1 MRDVGNTRSAVT
13 SPETVQLLEIEPE
26 LARFMTEADRTTV
39 GEIEAPVVTVTAGEL
54 DLTELLSAHRSFAAI
69 VLDGMLVRRIVVGE
83 SATLRLLGPGDL
95 VGMPTSQA
103 SMLIAGSG
111 MRVAAPTRLA
121 LLGRDVLLAAHRAPR
136 LVAGLQARSTE
147 QSDRVALQLAI
158 CQLPRVEDRVL
169 SMLWLLAE
177 SWGHVTA
184 QGTALRL
191 RLTHET
197 IGGLVGA
204 RRSTV
209 TLALGQLADDGAIAR
224 HEEGWMLLKPP
235 PVFDA
240 PPSRNVPPEILTPLE
255 AQPPPPA
262 PLDRAEVLARVRE
275 LREVGEE
282 LMRVRQLNTDRAARD
297 VARARETREHS
308 ATLRRLARARRAAEP
323 LGSRLHHHDGAGD
336 ALGGAE
342 RHDDD
347 AAPEGLAPPVDGLDH

>member
-209 TLALGQLADDGAIAR
+209 TLALGRLTDDGAIAR
-224 HEEGWMLLKPP
+224 HEDGWMLLKPP

-240 PPSRNVPPEILTPLE
+240 QPSRNVPPEILTPLE
-255 AQPPPPA
+255 AQPPPP

-323 LGSRLHHHDGAGD
+323 LGSRLHHQDGARD

-342 RHDDD
+342 RHHDD